1 MKCDVGLRIPL
12 VLLAVVGACGEPTS
26 QRLLPHVSVVD
37 GVEIANLGQLPQPLD
52 QDHWWTFRVV
62 SEIHT
67 VLDDDADPLLFD
79 PTQVL
84 PLRSG
89 ALLVHDPS
97 AEKPLV
103 ILDRASGSVLQRFG
117 RSGQGPGE
125 LGGGILLTEAEDGT
139 LVVVDASNRQVHRYS
154 RTGAW
159 LTSITMG
166 LDASTGRVGQR
177 PHGGGYLVEVLQGS
191 ETAWW
196 RELHVVDAG
205 TGDSEFF
212 LRLPDPSLYAE
223 PGRIQRGRVLWT
235 VLSEGVVGM
244 WSDRPSLK
252 VYGQDGILVREIRLP
267 LTRREITERDIAE
280 QVKRYGGMARSLR
293 TGPAALT
300 NMLYA
305 ASDTVFGMLLSG
317 LWRGAE
323 DPALPAGQI
332 YWRLF
337 TIRGEYI
344 GVAQQPQDFRFLGT
358 GPGTLWARV
367 LDGNGYPVIRE
378 FELVRKGGK

>member
-97 AEKPLV
+97 AAKPLV
-103 ILDRASGSVLQRFG
+103 ILDPSSGSVLRRFG
-117 RSGQGPGE
+117 KGGQGPGE
-125 LGGGILLTEAEDGT
+125 LGGGILLTETEDGT
-139 LVVVDASNRQVHRYS
+139 LVVVDGSNRQVHRYS
-154 RTGAW
+154 NAGAW
-159 LTSITMG
+159 LTSIRMG
-166 LDASTGRVGQR
+166 LDASTGRVRQR
-177 PHGGGYLVEVLQGS
+177 PHGGGYLVEVLHRS

-196 RELHVVDAG
+196 RELHLVDAG
-205 TGDSEFF
+205 SGDSEFF
-212 LRLPDPSLYAE
+212 LRLPEPSPYAE

-235 VLSEGVVGM
+235 VLSEGVVSM
-244 WSDRPSLK
+244 WSDRPSLN
-252 VYGQDGILVREIRLP
+252 VHDQDGILVREIRLP
-267 LTRREITERDIAE
+267 LTRREISERDIAE
-280 QVKRYGGMARSLR
+280 QVEQYGGIARSLLP
-293 TGPAALT
+293 GPAALT

-305 ASDTVFGMLLSG
+305 ANDTVFGMFLSE
-317 LWRGAE
+317 LWRAAE
-323 DPALPAGQI
+323 DPSLPVARI

-337 TIRGEYI
+337 TIRGEYL
-344 GVAQQPQDFRFLGT
+344 GVAQQPDDFWFLGR
-358 GPGTLWARV
+358 GHGTIWARV
-367 LDGNGYPVIRE
+367 LDGRGYPVIQE
-378 FELVRKGGK
+378 LELVRNTKM